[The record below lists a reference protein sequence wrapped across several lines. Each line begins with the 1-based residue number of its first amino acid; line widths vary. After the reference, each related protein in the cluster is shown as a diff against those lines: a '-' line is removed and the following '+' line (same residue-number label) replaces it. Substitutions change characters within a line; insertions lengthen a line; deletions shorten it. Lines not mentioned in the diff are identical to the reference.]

1 MPTFSN
7 LRSRRPLLAPLA
19 VVLACLAASPA
30 ATLET
35 KAQQAIIVDDETGT
49 VLFEKNADAPMA
61 PSSMSKI
68 MTMYM
73 LFERLAN
80 GSLALDD
87 TFPVSERAWRKGGSK
102 MFVEVGKRVSIED
115 LIRGII
121 VQSGN
126 DACIVVAEGLAGDE
140 KAFAAEM
147 TERGRDLGLTA
158 STFKNASGWP
168 EKGHVTTARDLARLA
183 SRTIRDFPQYYHY
196 YGEKNFT
203 YNGIRQGNRNPLLY
217 KDIGADGLKTG
228 HTEIAGFGLTASAKR
243 GDRRL
248 VLVLNGLDSMRERS
262 QESER
267 LLDYGFREFDN
278 YRLFSAGETVT
289 EADVWLGDTPTL
301 ALVVEDDMV
310 VTLRRKARR
319 DMEVKVVYEGPL
331 PAPIARGTQV
341 GTLIVSAP
349 DTPEIEVPL
358 VAGADVGELS
368 MFRRIGAAI
377 GYLVWGAGS

>member
-1 MPTFSN
+1 MPDFSN
-7 LRSRRPLLAPLA
+7 LRSRPPLWALLAVA
-19 VVLACLAASPA
+19 LACLAASPVSA
-30 ATLET
+30 LET
-35 KAQQAIIVDDETGT
+35 KAQQAIILDDETGA

-80 GSLALDD
+80 GNLALDD
-87 TFPVSERAWRKGGSK
+87 TFQVSERAWRKGGSK
-102 MFVEVGKRVSIED
+102 MFVEVGKRVSVED

-140 KAFAAEM
+140 KAFSAEM
-147 TERGRDLGLTA
+147 TERARDLGLTA

-168 EKGHVTTARDLARLA
+168 EKGHFTTARDLAWLA
-183 SRTIRDFPQYYHY
+183 YHTIHDFPQYYHY
-196 YGEKNFT
+196 YAEKNFT

-228 HTEIAGFGLTASAKR
+228 HTEAAGFGLTASAKR

-248 VLVLNGLDSMRERS
+248 ILVVNGLDSMRGRS

-267 LLDYGFREFDN
+267 LFDYGFREFDN

-319 DMEVKVVYEGPL
+319 DMEVKVLYEGPV

-341 GTLIVSAP
+341 GTLVVSAP

>member
-1 MPTFSN
+1 MPAFSN
-7 LRSRRPLLAPLA
+7 LRSRPPLWALLAVA
-19 VVLACLAASPA
+19 LACLAASPA
-30 ATLET
+30 SALET
-35 KAQQAIIVDDETGT
+35 KAQQAIILDDETGA

-80 GSLALDD
+80 GKLALDD
-87 TFPVSERAWRKGGSK
+87 TFQVSERAWRKGGSK
-102 MFVEVGKRVSIED
+102 MFVEVGKRVSVED

-147 TERGRDLGLTA
+147 TERARDLGLTA
-158 STFKNASGWP
+158 SIFKNASGWP

-183 SRTIRDFPQYYHY
+183 YRTIHDFPQYYHY
-196 YGEKNFT
+196 YAEKNFT

-228 HTEIAGFGLTASAKR
+228 HTEAAGFGLTASAKR

-248 VLVLNGLDSMRERS
+248 ILVVNGLDGMRGRS

-267 LLDYGFREFDN
+267 LFDYGFREFDN
-278 YRLFSAGETVT
+278 YRLFSAGETVI

-319 DMEVKVVYEGPL
+319 DMEVKVLYEGPV

-341 GTLIVSAP
+341 GTLVVSAP

>member
-1 MPTFSN
+1 
-7 LRSRRPLLAPLA
+7 
-19 VVLACLAASPA
+19 
-30 ATLET
+30 
-35 KAQQAIIVDDETGT
+35 
-49 VLFEKNADAPMA
+49 
-61 PSSMSKI
+61 
-68 MTMYM
+68 
-73 LFERLAN
+73 
-80 GSLALDD
+80 
-87 TFPVSERAWRKGGSK
+87 
-102 MFVEVGKRVSIED
+102 
-115 LIRGII
+115 
-121 VQSGN
+121 
-126 DACIVVAEGLAGDE
+126 
-140 KAFAAEM
+140 
-147 TERGRDLGLTA
+147 
-158 STFKNASGWP
+158 
-168 EKGHVTTARDLARLA
+168 
-183 SRTIRDFPQYYHY
+183 
-196 YGEKNFT
+196 

-228 HTEIAGFGLTASAKR
+228 HTEAAGFGLTASAKR

-248 VLVLNGLDSMRERS
+248 ILVVNGLDSMRGRS

-267 LLDYGFREFDN
+267 LFDYGFREFDN

-301 ALVVEDDMV
+301 PLVVEDDMV

-319 DMEVKVVYEGPL
+319 DMEVKVLYEGPV

-341 GTLIVSAP
+341 GTLVVSAP